1 MGYLVTFYFIVMDFF
16 TGLLKAFA
24 TDCFSSKVMR
34 KGLFHKVSLLCVLML
49 GFLMDYAQ
57 RFVEL
62 GVAVPVGAAA
72 CVYIVLME
80 TGSTLENLCVANPE
94 LMPDKLCEMFGVNP
108 SVTGSAASPVR
119 GGERATASPFD
130 LVPPERGEA
139 PKAQGGRE
147 VAPVGESEPE
157 QTDTYKLNRRE

>member
-1 MGYLVTFYFIVMDFF
+1 MGYLVTFYFIAMDFF

-24 TDCFSSKVMR
+24 TDNFSSKVMR
-34 KGLFHKVSLLCVLML
+34 KGLFHKVSLLCVLAL

-80 TGSTLENLCVANPE
+80 TGSTLENLCETNPE
-94 LMPDKLCEMFGVNP
+94 LMPDKLCKIFGVK
-108 SVTGSAASPVR
+108 
-119 GGERATASPFD
+119 
-130 LVPPERGEA
+130 LEA
-139 PKAQGGRE
+139 GANENQ
-147 VAPVGESEPE
+147 
-157 QTDTYKLNRRE
+157 